1 MGKSNTP
8 KTTHPKR
15 RKSVLKNMKR
25 LTQNNEVIKKLKDQL
40 NGK

>member
-8 KTTHPKR
+8 KTIHPKR

-25 LTQNNEVIKKLKDQL
+25 LSQNNQVMKKLKDQL
-40 NGK
+40 IGK

>member
-8 KTTHPKR
+8 KTIHPKR

-25 LTQNNEVIKKLKDQL
+25 LSQNNQVIKKLKDQL
-40 NGK
+40 IGK